1 MKNEN
6 NHASDIP
13 RKDWVEKLLP
23 SHIQPYIRLS
33 RIDRPTGAWLLLFPC
48 WWSVALAIKDWNN
61 ITELLNLFIL
71 FLFGAIIMR
80 AAGCCLNDIFDH
92 KLDAN
97 VARTSNRPIA
107 AKLIT
112 VKQASIFMISLCGLG
127 LIILL
132 QFNKLTIYFGL
143 ASIILVI
150 IYPLTKRFTYWPQ
163 LILGFTFN
171 WGALL
176 GWIATAGELQA
187 PAVVL
192 YAAGIFWTLG
202 YDTIYALQDIND
214 DAKVGIKSLALKFQN
229 NIHLFLCFVFTI
241 TIILMLM
248 AGYMVNLHWLFY
260 FGIGITAI
268 HAIWQVCTI
277 NINDPLDCLKKFK
290 SNHVFSW
297 LFLLS
302 IIFGKISI

>member
-1 MKNEN
+1 MKNKN

-13 RKDWVEKLLP
+13 RRDWVEKLLP

-48 WWSVALAIKDWNN
+48 WWSVALTIKNWHN
-61 ITELLNLFIL
+61 ITELLHLFLL

-80 AAGCCLNDIFDH
+80 AAGCCLNDIFDR

-97 VARTSNRPIA
+97 VARTSDRPIA

-112 VKQASIFMISLCGLG
+112 VKHASIFMISLCGLG

-192 YAAGIFWTLG
+192 YTAGIFWTLG
-202 YDTIYALQDIND
+202 YDTIYGLQDIND
-214 DAKVGIKSLALKFQN
+214 DVKVGIKSLALKFQD
-229 NIHLFLCFVFTI
+229 NIHLFLSIVFSI
-241 TIILMLM
+241 TIILMLI

-260 FGIGITAI
+260 CGISLTAI
-268 HAIWQVCTI
+268 HATWQVRTI
-277 NINDPLDCLKKFK
+277 NITDPLDCLKKFK
-290 SNHVFSW
+290 SNYVFSW

-302 IIFGKISI
+302 IISGKISI